1 MAWCT
6 KTAKKRYSNLVEA
19 IRTGCPERINRLEW
33 MSAPTK
39 SKAQQV
45 TNQSMWKPAD
55 AHVRIW

>member
-19 IRTGCPERINRLEW
+19 IRTAYRERINRLDW

-39 SKAQQV
+39 GKAQQV
-45 TNQSMWKPAD
+45 PNEPMWRPTD